1 MLESAMKGP
10 VMKKLKQNISD
21 YQRNKLNTEQAA
33 ASDAL
38 KNLKFE
44 QQRMIPTKKSKYQTH
59 QKNLIST
66 TTETDSLITE
76 T

>member
-33 ASDAL
+33 AQQQ
-38 KNLKFE
+38 FE
-44 QQRMIPTKKSKYQTH
+44 QQRMIPTKKSKYQLQ